1 MLTVV
6 KRNKNY
12 KARKLVIYDGKK
24 RITYVEPWW
33 GWYSFS
39 ENLHE
44 LHKPCRALV
53 MENLYWLLGRDCDW
67 EEWVDTV
74 DAWDRGKHIYNVPL
88 TNIPSSMFFEGE
100 KEVALN
106 SFFNKD

>member
-12 KARKLVIYDGKK
+12 KARKLVIYDDKK
-24 RITYVEPWW
+24 RIAYVEPFW

-39 ENLHE
+39 ENLYE

-53 MENLYWLLGRDCDW
+53 MENFYWLLGRDCEWEDW
-67 EEWVDTV
+67 VKSIE
-74 DAWDRGKHIYNVPL
+74 AWDKVKHVYS
-88 TNIPSSMFFEGE
+88 IPVDKLPESMFFEGE
-100 KEVALN
+100 KEIALN
-106 SFFNKD
+106 SFFNK

>member
-12 KARKLVIYDGKK
+12 KARKLVIYDDNK
-24 RITYVEPWW
+24 RITYVEPFW

-53 MENLYWLLGRDCDW
+53 MENLYWLLGRDCEWEDW
-67 EEWVDTV
+67 VKSIEAWDKGKHVYGITV
-74 DAWDRGKHIYNVPL
+74 DKLPE
-88 TNIPSSMFFEGE
+88 SMFFEGE
-100 KEVALN
+100 KEIALN
-106 SFFNKD
+106 SFYNN

>member
-12 KARKLVIYDGKK
+12 KARKLVIYDDKK
-24 RITYVEPWW
+24 RITYVEPFW

-53 MENLYWLLGRDCDW
+53 MENFYWLLGRDCEWEDW
-67 EEWVDTV
+67 VESIEAWDKGKHVYGITV
-74 DAWDRGKHIYNVPL
+74 DKLPE
-88 TNIPSSMFFEGE
+88 SMFFEGE
-100 KEVALN
+100 KEIALN
-106 SFFNKD
+106 SFYNN

>member
-12 KARKLVIYDGKK
+12 KARKLVIYVDKK
-24 RITYVEPWW
+24 RIAYVEPFW

-39 ENLHE
+39 ENLYE

-53 MENLYWLLGRDCDW
+53 MENFYWLLGRDCEWEDW
-67 EEWVDTV
+67 VKSIEAWDKGKHVYGITV
-74 DAWDRGKHIYNVPL
+74 DKLPE
-88 TNIPSSMFFEGE
+88 SMFFEGE
-100 KEVALN
+100 KEIALN
-106 SFFNKD
+106 SFFNK

>member
-12 KARKLVIYDGKK
+12 KARKLVIYDDKK
-24 RITYVEPWW
+24 RITYVEPFW

-53 MENLYWLLGRDCDW
+53 MENLYWLLGRDCEWEDW
-67 EEWVDTV
+67 VKSIE
-74 DAWDRGKHIYNVPL
+74 AWDKGRHIYNVPIDKL
-88 TNIPSSMFFEGE
+88 PKSMFFEGE
-100 KEVALN
+100 KEIALN
-106 SFFNKD
+106 SFYNN

>member
-6 KRNKNY
+6 KRNKTY
-12 KARKLVIYDGKK
+12 KNRKLVIYDGNTKVTEV
-24 RITYVEPWW
+24 IPFW

-53 MENLYWLLGRDCDW
+53 MENFYWLLGRDCEW
-67 EEWVDTV
+67 EDWVDSIEAWDKGKHVYGITV
-74 DAWDRGKHIYNVPL
+74 DKLPE
-88 TNIPSSMFFEGE
+88 SMFFEGE
-100 KEVALN
+100 KEIALN
-106 SFFNKD
+106 SFYNN

>member
-24 RITYVEPWW
+24 RITYVYPCW

-53 MENLYWLLGRDCDW
+53 MENLYWLLGRDCEW
-67 EEWVDTV
+67 EDWVDSIE
-74 DAWDRGKHIYNVPL
+74 AWDKGKHIYNVPVDKL
-88 TNIPSSMFFEGE
+88 TSMFFEGE
-100 KEVALN
+100 KEIALN
-106 SFFNKD
+106 SFYNN